1 MAIDRCWYFLKK
13 EFSRVEI
20 SRADDFDA
28 ILRYMMI
35 ISDDIVDEYKQYRED
50 DKKSDSRFR
59 FWTYVPSVERG
70 SSSVVIR
77 WRKYTGR
84 GRRSDP
90 VPTSTVKDHQLPIS
104 QFYGCTRAEK
114 RAIVNA
120 ESRFAKI
127 RKLNLNLLAINRA
140 QNALVDIVGGRDF
153 CESKTSEKTAL
164 LEESVMCDSND
175 VGEILPVK
183 EFTEADRLAVRKK
196 VGANP
201 VRYS

>member
-1 MAIDRCWYFLKK
+1 MVSDRCLHFLKK

-20 SRADDFDA
+20 SRADDFDE

-35 ISDDIVDEYKQYRED
+35 ISGDIVDEFKQYRED

-77 WRKYTGR
+77 WRKYKGR

-90 VPTSTVKDHQLPIS
+90 VVTSTAKDYKLPIS

-127 RKLNLNLLAINRA
+127 RKINSNLLAINKA
-140 QNALVDIVGGRDF
+140 HNALVDIVGGRGF
-153 CESKTSEKTAL
+153 CESKTPKKTAL
-164 LEESVMCDSND
+164 LDESVMCENND